1 MNLADAPVWVLN
13 GFLVL
18 VYTAISNLAFL
29 VQVGLSLALFGQARP
44 EYRQS
49 TFATL
54 GLALAA
60 GLFAP
65 NPVPLFLSMMSA
77 SAIFVSLTEKYNPA
91 AAFWNAVQNLGIYSG
106 AGLLYAAWR
115 GFGYQF
121 FAASAD
127 PAIAQGLGYLNTIAG
142 IGMILLPVGFMG
154 WAAKN
159 LWAHPPAV
167 GTPREIF
174 DIRTRGRN

>member
-1 MNLADAPVWVLN
+1 MTIADAPIWVLN

-18 VYTAISNLAFL
+18 LYAAVNNLAFL
-29 VQVGLSLALFGQARP
+29 AQVGLSIALFLQARP

-54 GLALAA
+54 GLSLAA

-65 NPVPLFLSMMSA
+65 NPVPLFLSLMSA
-77 SAIFVSLTEKYNPA
+77 SAIFIAVTEKYNPA

-115 GFGYQF
+115 AFGYQF
-121 FAASAD
+121 FVASAD
-127 PAIAQGLGYLNTIAG
+127 PAISQGLGYLNTVAG

-174 DIRTRGRN
+174 DIRTRGRS

>member
-1 MNLADAPVWVLN
+1 MNLADAPIWVLN
-13 GFLVL
+13 GFLML
-18 VYTAISNLAFL
+18 LYAAAERLAFL
-29 VQVGLSLALFGQARP
+29 VQVGLSIALFTQARP

-54 GLALAA
+54 ALSLAA

-77 SAIFVSLTEKYNPA
+77 SAIFVNVTEKYNPA

-115 GFGYQF
+115 AFGYQF
-121 FAASAD
+121 FASNAD
-127 PAIAQGLGYLNTIAG
+127 AAIALGLGYLNTIAG

-167 GTPREIF
+167 ATPREIF